1 MFKLNLVLKYISYFR
16 DCLRKLVRESPFNK
30 CIKPAL
36 DDHAGPPATITL
48 PLNDNSD
55 GKRDQGE
62 GSEPLLD
69 EGQVN
74 GRSLTPVNFTEGEI
88 LSATT
93 STSALMFA
101 KDAVA
106 KSQSPEYDENI
117 IDGDEECSDS
127 IASESADNSGGKS
140 NSISKE
146 SAVNDSEQHPKLDVE
161 EQAASLNV
169 ENTENQK
176 KTQDN
181 NLIKIQ
187 TKNNQETNHDNRFI
201 VEDTLQEDNDDQ
213 NTINNISNNKKVPEV
228 NSIHL
233 EKNDT
238 LDNIYNAENNSHK
251 DMDSHLD
258 KSSPIDKSSH
268 KDKSSHLENNSQLII
283 DYKQMGKGSPLCEL
297 SPIDPK
303 VDVYIV
309 KDGKLPVNCLQVSYV

>member
-16 DCLRKLVRESPFNK
+16 DCLRKLVRESPLNK

-36 DDHAGPPATITL
+36 EDNAGPPATITL

-62 GSEPLLD
+62 GSEPLLG

-117 IDGDEECSDS
+117 NDGDEECSDS

-146 SAVNDSEQHPKLDVE
+146 SAVNDSEQHPRLDVE

-176 KTQDN
+176 KTQDA

-187 TKNNQETNHDNRFI
+187 TKNNQETNHDNRST
-201 VEDTLQEDNDDQ
+201 VDNTLHEDNDGQ
-213 NTINNISNNKKVPEV
+213 NTVNKINNKKVPEE

-238 LDNIYNAENNSHK
+238 LDNIDNAENNSLK
-251 DMDSHLD
+251 DLDSQL
-258 KSSPIDKSSH
+258 DKSSH
-268 KDKSSHLENNSQLII
+268 KDKSSHMENNSQLII